1 MARFPTRENDVAALA
16 NDLINGLT
24 KNSEVF
30 PSPPVPPDELTAA
43 LQVYQD
49 AREAAATA
57 SGEAKNAYNAKDE
70 ALEDLADGLK
80 ADLKYA
86 EVTVNDEEG
95 KLKMIGWG
103 SRSTKKTLQ
112 APEQVLNLEVV
123 RSGKGWIFLDW
134 KDPIGGGEVSA
145 YKVQCSRPE
154 EGLWKNVGTA
164 VETELLVN
172 DQERGV
178 DLLYR
183 VIAINKAGQG
193 DPSNSVRVIL

>member
-1 MARFPTRENDVAALA
+1 MARFPTRENDIAALA
-16 NDLINGLT
+16 NELIEGFTN
-24 KNSEVF
+24 NSEVF
-30 PSPPVPPDELTAA
+30 PTPPVPPEELTAA
-43 LQVYQD
+43 LQAYWEV
-49 AREAAATA
+49 REAAAKAVAT
-57 SGEAKNAYNAKDE
+57 AKNAYNAKDE
-70 ALEDLADGLK
+70 ALEQLTDAMK
-80 ADLKYA
+80 ADIKYA
-86 EVTVNDEEG
+86 EVTVDDEEG
-95 KLKMIGWG
+95 SLKLIGWG
-103 SRSTKKTLQ
+103 GRSSRKTLE
-112 APEQVLNLEVV
+112 APGQVLSLEVV

-134 KDPIGGGEVSA
+134 KYPIGAGPVAA

-193 DPSNSVRVIL
+193 DPSNSVRVVL